1 MLDED
6 MQKIS
11 KILNANSKEFVL
23 EEALSKLVMQH
34 QSHLDTQTSQ
44 DEVSIDSKKVRRD
57 R

>member
-1 MLDED
+1 

-23 EEALSKLVMQH
+23 EEALSNLVTQH
-34 QSHLDTQTSQ
+34 QSYLDTQNSQ